1 MSIKSN
7 KFRFRKHASVG
18 SVAAEDDKE
27 FLSKCFIE
35 TGDLSTLK
43 DCKASPRIILGRTG
57 TGKTALIDR
66 LSSDTEKSIIIKP
79 ESLSFNYLTN
89 SNILQFF
96 LEAGVNLNLFFKLL
110 WRHVF
115 TVELIKKKYKIIN
128 ETSKKSFLESIKSFL
143 IRDKKKEKA
152 IEYIHKWSDKFWEET
167 EYRIKEI
174 TTHIENE
181 LKGSLG
187 TQLDLL
193 NMGVS
198 GTKKLTKDQ
207 KTDIVTRGQRVID
220 SIQMKELTDILDF
233 LNEDIFDDE
242 KQHYY
247 ICIDR
252 LDENWIEDKF
262 RYLLIRSLIETVRD
276 FRKVR
281 NIKIIIA
288 LRTDLIERIFR

>member
-1 MSIKSN
+1 MTIKNN

-18 SVAAEDDKE
+18 SSSAEDDKE
-27 FLSKCFIE
+27 FLSNCFIE

-57 TGKTALIDR
+57 TGKTALIER
-66 LSSDTEKSIIIKP
+66 LASDIEKTIVIRP

-128 ETSKKSFLESIKSFL
+128 EYNKESFLESIKSFL
-143 IRDKKKEKA
+143 IHDKKKEKA
-152 IEYIHKWSDKFWEET
+152 LEYIRKWSDKFWEET

-174 TTHIENE
+174 TTHTEN
-181 LKGSLG
+181 
-187 TQLDLL
+187 
-193 NMGVS
+193 
-198 GTKKLTKDQ
+198 Q
-207 KTDIVTRGQRVID
+207 KVDIVKRGQTVIN

-233 LNEDIFDDE
+233 LDEDIFDDE

-252 LDENWIEDKF
+252 LDENWIEEKF
-262 RYLLIRSLIETVRD
+262 RYLLLRSLIETVRD
-276 FRKVR
+276 FGK
-281 NIKIIIA
+281 
-288 LRTDLIERIFR
+288 